1 MVVPNN
7 LEKLSNKKKETE
19 NKNQNHTHL
28 SNQSNDSET
37 TNETNYKSREPT
49 VFSFKNKIT
58 KDIYNDNHED
68 TKHHTSEEYKQHKK
82 PNSNKSN
89 DGNNT
94 NNFEFY
100 SPKQFPWK
108 EKEVYVFKVESQ
120 HNESTQSELEFVI
133 YIPVNP

>member
-7 LEKLSNKKKETE
+7 LEKLSNKKKGTE

-37 TNETNYKSREPT
+37 TNETNSREPN

-58 KDIYNDNHED
+58 KDIDNDNHED
-68 TKHHTSEEYKQHKK
+68 TNHHTSEEYKQHKR

-89 DGNNT
+89 DGNNK
-94 NNFEFY
+94 NNFELY
-100 SPKQFPWK
+100 SPKQFTWK

>member
-37 TNETNYKSREPT
+37 TDETNCKSREPN

-58 KDIYNDNHED
+58 KDIDNDTHED
-68 TKHHTSEEYKQHKK
+68 TNHHTSQEYKQHKR

-89 DGNNT
+89 DGNNK
-94 NNFEFY
+94 NNFELY

-108 EKEVYVFKVESQ
+108 EKEVYIFKVESQ

>member
-19 NKNQNHTHL
+19 NKNLNHTHL

-37 TNETNYKSREPT
+37 TNETNYKSREPN

-58 KDIYNDNHED
+58 KDNDNRED
-68 TKHHTSEEYKQHKK
+68 TKHHTSEEYKQHKR

-89 DGNNT
+89 DGNNE
-94 NNFEFY
+94 NNFELY
-100 SPKQFPWK
+100 SPKQFSRK
-108 EKEVYVFKVESQ
+108 EREVYVFKVESQ